1 VAVCQLRVNIRASG
15 VQTIELD
22 DVVDTDDQIDPP
34 AIASG

>member
-1 VAVCQLRVNIRASG
+1 VAVRQIRVNIGASG
-15 VQTIELD
+15 AQTIELD